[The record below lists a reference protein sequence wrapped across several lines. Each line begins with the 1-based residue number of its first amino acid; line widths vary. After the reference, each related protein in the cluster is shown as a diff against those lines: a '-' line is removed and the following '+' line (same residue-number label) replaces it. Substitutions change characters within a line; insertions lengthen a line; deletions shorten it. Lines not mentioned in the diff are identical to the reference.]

1 MKIQTLSVVV
11 PTSGCVNNCVFC
23 VSKTHSNPYVN
34 MFKETKNSDRIHYK
48 NNLKRRLQY
57 ASLHG
62 VDTIILTGI
71 GEVLQNM
78 DFLHMLN
85 DILTEMNHP
94 FPRIELQTS
103 GVLLNDDNIL
113 FLTDINVNTIS
124 ISVSNLFDNDRN
136 LELIDVSPK
145 LRFTIED
152 ICDRISK
159 FNLNIRLSLNLTSDY
174 NNISPEAY
182 FKKSKS
188 LGATHVTFRK
198 LYSSANNTPED
209 KWVNENKLPDSGI
222 EKINNYIKSNGKP
235 LYVLPF
241 GYTAYSV
248 NGISTV
254 LDDNCMDISK
264 NADDILKYLIL
275 RENGKLFTQW
285 DDEGSLIFWWRLF

>member
-23 VSKTHSNPYVN
+23 VSKTHSNPYIN
-34 MFKETKNSDRIHYK
+34 MFKETKNSNRIQYK
-48 NNLKRRLQY
+48 NSLKRRLQY

-78 DFLHMLN
+78 EFLYMLN
-85 DILTEMNHP
+85 DVLTEMNHP

-103 GVLLNDDNIL
+103 GVLLNDDHIQ
-113 FLTDINVNTIS
+113 FLKDINVNTIS
-124 ISVSNLFDNDRN
+124 ISISNLFDNDRN
-136 LELIDVSPK
+136 LELMKVSPQ
-145 LRFTIED
+145 LRFTIEN
-152 ICDRISK
+152 ICELIHKSD
-159 FNLNIRLSLNLTSDY
+159 LNIRLSLNLTSDY
-174 NNISPEAY
+174 NNVSPEKY
-182 FKKSKS
+182 FSKSKT

-198 LYSSANNTPED
+198 LYSSANATPED
-209 KWVNENKLPDSGI
+209 QWVNENKLSDAEI
-222 EKINNYIKSNGKP
+222 EKIYHYIKSNGKP

-248 NGISTV
+248 KGISTV
-254 LDDNCMDISK
+254 LDDNCMDVSK

-285 DDEGSLIFWWRLF
+285 DDEGSLIF

>member
-34 MFKETKNSDRIHYK
+34 MFKETKSSDRIHYK
-48 NNLKRRLQY
+48 SNLKRRLQY

-62 VDTIILTGI
+62 VDTIILTGT

-78 DFLHMLN
+78 DFLYMLN
-85 DILTEMNHP
+85 DVLTEMNHP

-103 GVLLNDDNIL
+103 GVLLNYDNIL
-113 FLTDINVNTIS
+113 FLNDINVNTIS

-136 LELIDVSPK
+136 LELIEVSPK

-152 ICDRISK
+152 ICDRINK

-182 FKKSKS
+182 FNKSKS

-198 LYSSANNTPED
+198 LYSSTNNTPED
-209 KWVNENKLPDSGI
+209 KWVNENKLSDFRI
-222 EKINNYIKSNGKP
+222 ETINHYIKSNGKP

-254 LDDNCMDISK
+254 LDDNCMDVSK
-264 NADDILKYLIL
+264 NADEILKYLIL
-275 RENGKLFTQW
+275 RENGKLYTQW
-285 DDEGSLIFWWRLF
+285 DDEGSLIF